1 MRNAVFEI
9 KMDNKKKELLAI
21 FSFSKFF
28 GKKYIFIYILILFV
42 IINYIEINENGGQ
55 QSVFFFLLKELS
67 LII

>member
-1 MRNAVFEI
+1 MRNAAFEI

-28 GKKYIFIYILILFV
+28 GKKYIFIYILILLV
-42 IINYIEINENGGQ
+42 ILNSIEINENGGQ

>member
-1 MRNAVFEI
+1 MRNAAFEI

-21 FSFSKFF
+21 FSFSNFF

>member
-1 MRNAVFEI
+1 MRNAAFEI

-21 FSFSKFF
+21 FSLSKFF

-55 QSVFFFLLKELS
+55 QSVFLFLLKELS

>member
-1 MRNAVFEI
+1 MRNAAFDTKIVN
-9 KMDNKKKELLAI
+9 KMEELPSI

-67 LII
+67 LIV

>member
-1 MRNAVFEI
+1 
-9 KMDNKKKELLAI
+9 MDNKKKELLAI

-28 GKKYIFIYILILFV
+28 GKQYIFIYKLILFV